1 MDGYQEALGLLPPE
15 IAAAFRTYRGQAEEL
30 RLRRGQAPRI
40 YDGCRDTEKA
50 AAVLLICMC
59 LLMIDL

>member
-15 IAAAFRTYRGQAEEL
+15 IADAFRTYRGQAEEL

-40 YDGCRDTEKA
+40 YDGCR
-50 AAVLLICMC
+50 
-59 LLMIDL
+59 